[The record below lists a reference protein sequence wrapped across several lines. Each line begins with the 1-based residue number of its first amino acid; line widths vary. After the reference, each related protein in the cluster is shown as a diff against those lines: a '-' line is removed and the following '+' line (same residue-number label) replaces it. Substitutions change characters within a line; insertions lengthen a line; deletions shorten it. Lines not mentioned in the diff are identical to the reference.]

1 MSSIH
6 IARHGQSLGSFSEE
20 EVREGIASKR
30 FVKEDLVW
38 RVGMSD
44 WLPLHEVADAWGV
57 DTKAV
62 GEIVVDPT
70 KPPAFFEPA
79 WERREEMGFL
89 AALYQTMKMA
99 LFSPSYFFSKMRITG
114 GMMAPLFYYLFMH
127 CSTMAIT
134 ILLLLPVILKDP
146 SLLSPQLAA
155 FSQKTVLGGAI
166 GFILLSPFI
175 FTIAIFFSSG
185 VMHWSLKL
193 VRGIREPFEAT
204 FRLFCYTAG
213 SLAILSLLPFVGGIV
228 VMIWGLVCYC
238 IGLKKIQGPT
248 NWQLFFAFLISPAI
262 FLVVLLLLILL
273 VIVGKTV
280 LFKMG

>member
-6 IARHGQSLGSFSEE
+6 VARHGQSLGSFSEE

-44 WLPLHEVADAWGV
+44 WLPLHEVADAWGF
-57 DTKAV
+57 DAKAL
-62 GEIVVDPT
+62 GEIVVDLT
-70 KPPAFFEPA
+70 KPPTFFEPA
-79 WERREEMGFL
+79 WERRQEVGFL
-89 AALYQTMKMA
+89 ASLYQTIKMA
-99 LFSPSYFFSKMRITG
+99 LFSPSYFFSKMRTTG
-114 GMMAPLFYYLFMH
+114 GIMAPLSYYLLMH
-127 CSTMAIT
+127 CSAITIT

-146 SLLSPQLAA
+146 ALISPQLAA
-155 FSQKTVLGGAI
+155 LSHKTVLGGAI
-166 GFILLSPFI
+166 GFIVLSPLI
-175 FTIAIFFSSG
+175 FTTAIFFSSG
-185 VMHWSLKL
+185 VMHLSLKL
-193 VRGIREPFEAT
+193 VRGAREPFEAT

-228 VMIWGLVCYC
+228 VMVWGLICYC

-262 FLVVLLLLILL
+262 LFFIAVVLILL
-273 VIVGKTV
+273 VVVGKAV
-280 LFKMG
+280 FLKKL